1 MNVLLKSVKLID
13 PGHPMNNR
21 NCDIYI
27 ENGAYKKI
35 AASVSESDCVKDT
48 KIINADGLCISQGW
62 IDMRCRFGEPGQEQK
77 ETIVSGLNAAARGG
91 FTGVVLMPSTN
102 PPLYTRSSV
111 EYIKS
116 AGQGKVTE
124 VFPAGCLTVKREGK
138 EMAEL
143 YDMKLGGAVA
153 FTDDQRSVTDS
164 GVMLRL
170 LQYAENIGAPVL
182 AYADERSISGD
193 LQANQSAATTLLGFK
208 GSPGVAEEIAVNRD
222 ILLSEYSNVPIHFA
236 GISTAGAV
244 DAIRKAKQKGLRIT
258 AEVSSYHLMLTDDML
273 DTFDTSLK
281 VKPPL
286 RTAKDAEAL
295 RNAVADGT
303 IDSIVSDHTPED
315 IESKE
320 VEWDFSAH
328 GIINLETSFAVMNT
342 AMKGKVS
349 LEDLISK
356 LTVAPRKILK
366 MEESRIEE
374 GRSANFT
381 IFDPS
386 HEWTFDVRQSKSL
399 SANTP
404 FNGKKLTGSVAGVG
418 NNNRFEFFL

>member
-1 MNVLLKSVKLID
+1 MNLLLKSVKLVSA
-13 PGHPMNNR
+13 GHPLNNS

-27 ENGAYKKI
+27 ENGIYNKI
-35 AASVSESDCVKDT
+35 AATVSEKDCAKGTQVID
-48 KIINADGLCISQGW
+48 AAGLYISEGW
-62 IDMRCRFGEPGQEQK
+62 LDMRCRFGEPGEEQK
-77 ETIVSGLNAAARGG
+77 ETIASGLNAAAKGG

-111 EYIKS
+111 EYIKT
-116 AGQGKVTE
+116 AGQGKITE

-153 FTDDQRSVTDS
+153 FTDDQRAVSDS

-182 AYADERSISGD
+182 AYADERNLSGD

-208 GSPGVAEEIAVNRD
+208 GSPAVAEEIAVNRD
-222 ILLSEYSNVPIHFA
+222 ILLSTYSNVPVHFA
-236 GISTAGAV
+236 GISTAGAAE
-244 DAIRKAKQKGLRIT
+244 AIRKAKQKGLKVT
-258 AEVSSYHLMLTDDML
+258 AEVSSYHLLLTDDML

-286 RTAKDAEAL
+286 RTNADADAL

-303 IDSIVSDHTPED
+303 IDVVVSDHTPED
-315 IESKE
+315 LESKE

-342 AMKGKVS
+342 AMKGKIS
-349 LEDLISK
+349 IEELIARI
-356 LTVAPRKILK
+356 TTRPRTILK
-366 MEESRIEE
+366 MQQHAITE
-374 GRSANFT
+374 GSTANFT
-381 IFDPS
+381 LFDPMR
-386 HEWTFDVRQSKSL
+386 EWTYDVKQSRSL

-404 FNGKKLTGSVAGVG
+404 FHGKKLTGCVAGVG
-418 NNNRFEFFL
+418 NNGKFEFFL